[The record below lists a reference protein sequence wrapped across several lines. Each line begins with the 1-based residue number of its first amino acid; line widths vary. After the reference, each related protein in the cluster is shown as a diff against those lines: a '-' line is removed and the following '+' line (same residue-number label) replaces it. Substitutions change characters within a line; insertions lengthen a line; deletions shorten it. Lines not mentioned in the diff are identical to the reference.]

1 MRRLFHF
8 LLPVA
13 SLLAQVYTYD
23 DAGRLTRAVYPE
35 GGGAGYTWD
44 AADNLLRVDTMQ
56 VPPMP
61 SSVGVT
67 RLSPTS
73 ARISWNETAG
83 ATGYR
88 VERRASGEAAWQLVA
103 TVGSAGRSFVDE
115 SLTGNREYFYRVS
128 ALGPDGAGVAST
140 EVSTDSGRPQISE
153 NGVVNGA
160 TFRPENGVAAG
171 SIVSIFGSDI
181 GVTLENGQLRPVTA
195 IAEGAPLPTQ
205 LAGHS
210 VEIGGRPA
218 PMYFV
223 SGSQGPDGQITG
235 QINVQIPWATP
246 PGQTDVVVRR
256 REGDRAL
263 ESSPRTVRVSPASP
277 GIFTF
282 PGGSGGGAVVNPD
295 GSIAQPEGSLPGVTT
310 RPASRGEVILIYLT
324 GLGAVD
330 PPVEDG
336 QSSLDALRTTR
347 FEPRVLIGGVPA
359 DVIFSGLAP
368 QFVGLYQINARIPAA
383 APAGDR
389 VLIRVE
395 AGGASSREDVT
406 IAIR

>member
-1 MRRLFHF
+1 MRGLLLFLF
-8 LLPVA
+8 PAA

-23 DAGRLTRAVYPE
+23 DAGRLIRAVYSE
-35 GGGAGYTWD
+35 GGGAGYAWD
-44 AADNLLRVDTMQ
+44 AADNLLRVDTLR

-73 ARISWNETAG
+73 VRVSWNETAG

-88 VERRASGEAAWQLVA
+88 IERRASGETAWQVVA
-103 TVGSAGRSFVDE
+103 TVGGSGRSFVDE
-115 SLTGNREYFYRVS
+115 TLNATREYFYRVS
-128 ALGPDGAGVAST
+128 ALGPDGAGVASV

-153 NGVVNGA
+153 NGIVNGA
-160 TFRPENGVAAG
+160 TFRAENGVAAG

-181 GVTLENGQLRPVTA
+181 GVTLQDGQLRPVTA
-195 IAEGAPLPTQ
+195 IAPGAPLPTQ

-246 PGQTDVVVRR
+246 PGQAEVVVRR
-256 REGDRAL
+256 REGERTL
-263 ESSPRTVRVSPASP
+263 ESPPRTVRVSLASP

-282 PGGSGGGAVVNPD
+282 PGGSGGGAVVNSD
-295 GSIAQPEGSLPGVTT
+295 GSIAQPEGSLPGVAT
-310 RPASRGEVILIYLT
+310 RPASRGEVIVVFLT

-330 PPVEDG
+330 PPVADG
-336 QSSLDALRTTR
+336 QSSLDALRRTR
-347 FEPRVLIGGVPA
+347 LEPRVLIGGVPA

-368 QFVGLYQINARIPAA
+368 QFVGLYQINAMIPSA

-389 VLIRVE
+389 VSLRVE
-395 AGGASSREDVT
+395 AGGAASREDVT